1 MAGVNYIPE
10 GNSSMT
16 KRSLSRE
23 ELEYNKI
30 ASNFEKYNLEKL
42 RRCPRCGD
50 GIDPIYRINV
60 ENDFDLVVVY
70 ICPLCKEMIVVKY
83 IRKLAMNRDSDEWQ
97 IAEIYPKS
105 NIVRKFPDSIKEISS
120 RFCSVYKQA
129 ESALNNDLNEICGMG
144 FRKALEVLIKDYL
157 TNDNCKKAI
166 EALEKLKQEID
177 KLDETEKE
185 SKIKEIGKNSYIV
198 KYIKGNPISA
208 KDVVL
213 RSTLEKCIDYCVS
226 DPRIVSC
233 ANKARRIG
241 NDETHYEKK
250 LDEVNTYDLK
260 ILIDLTINWIDT
272 EYLTEMYENKF
283 EELKSK

>member
-1 MAGVNYIPE
+1 MAGINYISDD
-10 GNSSMT
+10 NSSM
-16 KRSLSRE
+16 SLSRE

-30 ASNFEKYNLEKL
+30 ASNFGKYKLEKL

-50 GIDPIYRINV
+50 GIDPIYRINA

-70 ICPLCKEMIVVKY
+70 LCPLCREMIVVKY
-83 IRKLAMNRDSDEWQ
+83 MPKLDMSYSDEWQ
-97 IAEIYPKS
+97 IAEIYPKGS
-105 NIVRKFPDSIKEISS
+105 RIRKFPDSIKEISS
-120 RFCSVYKQA
+120 RFCNVYKQA
-129 ESALNNDLNEICGMG
+129 ESALNNDLDEICGMG
-144 FRKALEVLIKDYL
+144 FRKALEVLVKDYL

-166 EALEKLKQEID
+166 EALDKLKQEID
-177 KLDETEKE
+177 ILDETEKE
-185 SKIKEIGKNSYIV
+185 SKIKEIGKNSYIA
-198 KYIKGNPISA
+198 KYIKGSPISA

>member
-1 MAGVNYIPE
+1 
-10 GNSSMT
+10 
-16 KRSLSRE
+16 
-23 ELEYNKI
+23 
-30 ASNFEKYNLEKL
+30 
-42 RRCPRCGD
+42 
-50 GIDPIYRINV
+50 
-60 ENDFDLVVVY
+60 NDFDLVVVY
-70 ICPLCKEMIVVKY
+70 LCPLCREMIVVKY
-83 IRKLAMNRDSDEWQ
+83 MPKLDMSYSDEWQ
-97 IAEIYPKS
+97 IAEIYPKGS
-105 NIVRKFPDSIKEISS
+105 RIRKFPDSIKEISS
-120 RFCSVYKQA
+120 RFCNVYKQA
-129 ESALNNDLNEICGMG
+129 ESALNNDLDEICGMG
-144 FRKALEVLIKDYL
+144 FRKALEVLVKDYL

-166 EALEKLKQEID
+166 EALDKLKQEID
-177 KLDETEKE
+177 ILDETEKE
-185 SKIKEIGKNSYIV
+185 SKIKEIGKNSYIA
-198 KYIKGNPISA
+198 KYIKGSPISA

-260 ILIDLTINWIDT
+260 VLIDLTINWIDT